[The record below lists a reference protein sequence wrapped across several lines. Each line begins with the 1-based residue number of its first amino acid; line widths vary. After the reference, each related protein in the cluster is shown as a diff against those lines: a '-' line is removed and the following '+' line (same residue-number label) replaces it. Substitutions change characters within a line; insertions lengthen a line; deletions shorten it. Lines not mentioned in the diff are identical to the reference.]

1 MDLTQHLFLI
11 RLIFLSDP
19 FTAMTVQFI
28 SAGNCF
34 HTGIMKFQ
42 YLINRW
48 VYVVSIY
55 RCCMG
60 KIWGGIMRANG
71 EGGEV

>member
-28 SAGNCF
+28 SVENCF
-34 HTGIMKFQ
+34 HRGIMKFQ
-42 YLINRW
+42 YLINIW

-55 RCCMG
+55 RCCRA
-60 KIWGGIMRANG
+60 KIWEDVMSANG
-71 EGGEV
+71 EGGEI